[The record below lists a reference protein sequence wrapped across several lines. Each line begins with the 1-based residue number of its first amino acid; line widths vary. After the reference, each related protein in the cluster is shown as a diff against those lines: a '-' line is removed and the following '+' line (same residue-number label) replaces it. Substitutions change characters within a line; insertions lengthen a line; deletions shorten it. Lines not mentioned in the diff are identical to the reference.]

1 MGLAMTRNPVR
12 VLASLLLLVAS
23 GCARD
28 AGTPAGATIDPL
40 RVVTFNIRLDL
51 PSDGQDAWP
60 LRRDWVASVL
70 DSLDADVIGLQEALV
85 GQVRD
90 LDSALSAYGRVG
102 VGRDDG
108 REAGEFSPLFY
119 RTDRLELLDS
129 GTIWLSATP
138 DSAGSVGWDAALPRI
153 ATWARMHM
161 VRGGRE
167 ILVVNTHFDHVG
179 VEARQRSAALLRER
193 FVSAPNPAPL
203 VLMGDFNV
211 TDTTAAY
218 RILTVPDHGLV
229 DAWKAAGSA
238 APTDTFTG
246 FEASGQ
252 PGPRIDFVFVSR
264 EWDVMSARAEHL
276 ERNGRHP
283 SDHRPLVAG
292 LRLR

>member
-1 MGLAMTRNPVR
+1 MGLAMTRYPVR
-12 VLASLLLLVAS
+12 IFAALLLLAAA

-28 AGTPAGATIDPL
+28 AGTPAGSAIEPL
-40 RVVTFNIRLDL
+40 RVVTFNIRLNL
-51 PSDGQDAWP
+51 ASDGQDAWP
-60 LRRDWVASVL
+60 LRRDWVASLL
-70 DSLDADVIGLQEALV
+70 DSLDADVIGLQEALA

-90 LDSALSAYGRVG
+90 LDSALSAHDRVG

-108 REAGEFSPLFY
+108 HEAGEFSPLFY
-119 RTDRLELLDS
+119 RSDRLEMLDS
-129 GTIWLSATP
+129 GTFWLSETP

-153 ATWARMHM
+153 ASWARMRM

-179 VEARQRSAALLRER
+179 VEARRRSAALLRER

-218 RILTVPDHGLV
+218 RVLTVPDHGLV
-229 DAWKAAGSA
+229 DAWRAAGSA
-238 APTDTFTG
+238 GPTDTFTG

-264 EWDVMSARAEHL
+264 EWDVISARAEHL

-283 SDHRPLVAG
+283 SDHRPLVAE